1 MNYAY
6 TILYVENVAETI
18 EFYEKAFGFNR
29 KFLTPENDYGELIS
43 GETTIA
49 FASIVLGNS
58 NFKNG
63 FEKSSKS
70 KKPFGV
76 ELAFTTE
83 HIEKD
88 FQKAI
93 TFGATEFEP
102 LTKKPWGQ
110 KVGYLRDN
118 NGFLIEICTPMKTE
132 QNT

>member
-1 MNYAY
+1 LKYSY
-6 TILYVENVAETI
+6 TILYVENVSKTI

-29 KFLTPENDYGELIS
+29 KFLTPEKDYGELIT

-49 FASIVLGNS
+49 FASQELGNL

-63 FEKSSKS
+63 FKKISNSE
-70 KKPFGV
+70 KPFGI

-83 HIEKD
+83 NIEKD
-88 FQKAI
+88 FQNAI
-93 TFGATEFEP
+93 RFGATEFES

-118 NGFLIEICTPMKTE
+118 NGFLIEVCTPMKTE
-132 QNT
+132 

>member
-1 MNYAY
+1 MKYAY

-18 EFYEKAFGFNR
+18 EFYEKAFGFRR

-49 FASIVLGNS
+49 FASMELGNS
-58 NFKNG
+58 NFKSG
-63 FEKSSKS
+63 FEKISNS

-83 HIEKD
+83 NIEKD
-88 FQKAI
+88 FLNAI
-93 TFGATEFEP
+93 NFGATEFES
-102 LTKKPWGQ
+102 LTEKPWGQ

-132 QNT
+132 

>member
-1 MNYAY
+1 MKYAY

-49 FASIVLGNS
+49 FASIELGNS
-58 NFKNG
+58 NFKSG
-63 FEKSSKS
+63 FEKISKS

-83 HIEKD
+83 NIEKD
-88 FQKAI
+88 FQNAI
-93 TFGATEFEP
+93 NFGATEFES
-102 LTKKPWGQ
+102 LTEKPWGQ

-132 QNT
+132 